1 MLMYKARDILL
12 MLLLALAIIGCKEE
26 VKDVVK
32 KEADPEK
39 TPTVLT
45 RDVRTLISDSGIT
58 KYRITSKIWYIFEQA
73 KRPNWRFP
81 KGLLLEQF
89 NDSFKVVASVRCDS
103 ATYFKQEQLW
113 RLDGHVTILNEK
125 NEVILTQQLF
135 WDQRMREVRSDSF
148 IHIERSDRIIEGV
161 GFKSN
166 ERMTIY
172 ELDKPMGIFP
182 MEAFTRKDTTDQSV
196 INK

>member
-1 MLMYKARDILL
+1 MDKARNILL
-12 MLLLALAIIGCKEE
+12 VLVAILVAVGCKEE

-32 KEADPEK
+32 KEIDPET

-45 RDVRTLISDSGIT
+45 RDVKTLISDSGIT
-58 KYRITSKIWYIFEQA
+58 KYRITSPIWYIFERA
-73 KRPNWRFP
+73 ARPNWKFTR
-81 KGLLLEQF
+81 GLLLEQF
-89 NDSFKVVASVRCDS
+89 NDSFRVVASVKCDS
-103 ATYFKQEQLW
+103 ATYFKSDQLW

-125 NEVILTQQLF
+125 KEVILTQQLF
-135 WDQRMREVRSDSF
+135 WDQRKKEVRSDSF
-148 IHIERSDRIIEGV
+148 IHIERAEQIIEGV

-182 MEAFTRKDTTDQSV
+182 VSTLMRKDTTNTETNNQ
-196 INK
+196 

>member
-1 MLMYKARDILL
+1 MDKARNILL
-12 MLLLALAIIGCKEE
+12 VLVAILVAVGCKEE

-32 KEADPEK
+32 KEIDPET

-45 RDVRTLISDSGIT
+45 RDVKTLISDSGIT
-58 KYRITSKIWYIFEQA
+58 KYRITSPIWYIFERA
-73 KRPNWRFP
+73 ARPNWKFP
-81 KGLLLEQF
+81 RGLLLEQF
-89 NDSFKVVASVRCDS
+89 NDSFIVVASVKCDS
-103 ATYFKQEQLW
+103 ATYFKSDQLW

-125 NEVILTQQLF
+125 KEVILTQQLF
-135 WDQRMREVRSDSF
+135 WDQRKKEVRSDSF
-148 IHIERSDRIIEGV
+148 IHIERAEQIIEGV

-182 MEAFTRKDTTDQSV
+182 VSTLMRKDTTNTETK
-196 INK
+196 NK

>member
-1 MLMYKARDILL
+1 MLVAILV
-12 MLLLALAIIGCKEE
+12 AVGCKEE

-32 KEADPEK
+32 KEIDPET

-45 RDVRTLISDSGIT
+45 RDVKTLISDSGIT
-58 KYRITSKIWYIFEQA
+58 KYRITSPIWYIFERA
-73 KRPNWRFP
+73 ARPNWKFP
-81 KGLLLEQF
+81 RGLLLEQF
-89 NDSFKVVASVRCDS
+89 NDSFRVVASVKCDS
-103 ATYFKQEQLW
+103 ATYFKSDQLW

-125 NEVILTQQLF
+125 KEVILTQQLF
-135 WDQRMREVRSDSF
+135 WDQRKKEVRSDSF
-148 IHIERSDRIIEGV
+148 IHIERAEQIIEGV

-182 MEAFTRKDTTDQSV
+182 VSTLMRKDTTNTETNNQ
-196 INK
+196 

>member
-1 MLMYKARDILL
+1 MDKARSILL
-12 MLLLALAIIGCKEE
+12 VLVAILVAVGCKEE

-32 KEADPEK
+32 TEIDPET

-45 RDVRTLISDSGIT
+45 RDVKTLISDCGIT
-58 KYRITSKIWYIFEQA
+58 KDRITSPIWYIFERA
-73 KRPNWRFP
+73 ARPNWKFP
-81 KGLLLEQF
+81 RGLLLKQI
-89 NDSFKVVASVRCDS
+89 NDSFRVVASVKCDS
-103 ATYFKQEQLW
+103 ATYFKSDQLW

-125 NEVILTQQLF
+125 KEVILTQQLF
-135 WDQRMREVRSDSF
+135 WDQRKKEVRSDSF
-148 IHIERSDRIIEGV
+148 IHIERAEQIIEGV

-182 MEAFTRKDTTDQSV
+182 VSTLMRKDTTNTETNNQ
-196 INK
+196 